1 MKYILLL
8 ILFIGSL
15 CSFIKDF
22 PNYKATYNILYL
34 NNLTNKSKWTE
45 KGYLIIK
52 ANQESVYATKNY
64 FKQDSILRLVN
75 AGTISKYDV
84 MNDSYPRTSFK
95 NHIQKTYNNQM
106 MVVPTN
112 IIANTYVYS
121 QKNSLNWQLLPD
133 TSTIKGY
140 KCVKAT
146 TTFEGRDYV
155 AWYSTDIPISD
166 GPHKFWGLP
175 GLIIK
180 IADTENHY
188 IFELE
193 SFEKFANNFPK
204 FERSDPTFEIT
215 YEKFKQLRKDENE
228 NPLKVFQSQGFYPVG
243 ESIPKPLNRN
253 IIERF

>member
-1 MKYILLL
+1 MRLSI
-8 ILFIGSL
+8 ILFL
-15 CSFIKDF
+15 FSFIANAQ
-22 PNYKATYNILYL
+22 NYKATYNILYL

-188 IFELE
+188 TFELE
-193 SFEKFANNFPK
+193 SFEKFTSTFPEFNEPEK
-204 FERSDPTFEIT
+204 VFEVSYD
-215 YEKFKQLRKDENE
+215 KFKQLRKEEAED
-228 NPLKVFQSQGFYPVG
+228 PLKALESQGISPMGDKSFYSKV
-243 ESIPKPLNRN
+243 KRN
-253 IIERF
+253 SIERF